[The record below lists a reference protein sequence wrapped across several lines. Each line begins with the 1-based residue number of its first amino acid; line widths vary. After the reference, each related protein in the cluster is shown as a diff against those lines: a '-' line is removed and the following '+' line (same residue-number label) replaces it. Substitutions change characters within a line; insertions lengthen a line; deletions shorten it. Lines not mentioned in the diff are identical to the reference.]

1 MKPFE
6 VSMSIGESFISR
18 IVYHN
23 CIINVPDRDTLANL
37 VQLEMVYFDVIMGM
51 NWLDS
56 FYVMVDCI
64 TKMVHFYFPK

>member
-37 VQLEMVYFDVIMGM
+37 VQLEMV
-51 NWLDS
+51 
-56 FYVMVDCI
+56 
-64 TKMVHFYFPK
+64 